1 VAGIDRAQP
10 AYVLDIP
17 PGTLVQVAG
26 YGSLTMQGA
35 LAAGGTDLAASAV
48 SGLLGIALDGWS
60 RVTGLT
66 AASVA
71 GGTAVVELPVSP
83 AETGARAAL
92 ADVQALVAAHFTGVQ
107 LTPERL
113 LGRRVEVDDAAGA
126 PAAARRAV
134 LVLTARG
141 FRIVRQGAASGARPG
156 TQVVVYSGSRAS
168 LATAGELRDALGMG
182 TVVRSPSPQSS
193 QDQGPV
199 VDVTVILGSDYAAQT
214 EGGT

>member
-1 VAGIDRAQP
+1 MGACSTAGSPPGRAGSSAPATLSAGPSQHAWLDVGPSWFAVVAGIDRAQP

-17 PGTLVQVAG
+17 PGALVQVAG

-92 ADVQALVAAHFTGVQ
+92 ADVQALVAAHLSAVQ
-107 LTPERL
+107 LT
-113 LGRRVEVDDAAGA
+113 
-126 PAAARRAV
+126 
-134 LVLTARG
+134 
-141 FRIVRQGAASGARPG
+141 
-156 TQVVVYSGSRAS
+156 
-168 LATAGELRDALGMG
+168 
-182 TVVRSPSPQSS
+182 
-193 QDQGPV
+193 
-199 VDVTVILGSDYAAQT
+199 
-214 EGGT
+214 